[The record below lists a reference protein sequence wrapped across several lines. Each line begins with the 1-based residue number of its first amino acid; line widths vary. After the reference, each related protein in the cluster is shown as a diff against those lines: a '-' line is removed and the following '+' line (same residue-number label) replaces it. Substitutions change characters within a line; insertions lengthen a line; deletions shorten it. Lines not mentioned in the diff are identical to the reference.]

1 MATSPSIQPLLC
13 KPYERHVWQKLLH
26 SLFPDGSL
34 HLFSSPQKLAA
45 SQEKVKSTRQ
55 LGTIALPDGNTIA
68 LLEVETTDQIKLA
81 RNRVGLRNFVST
93 FIDEAG
99 ASAVLAV
106 FHQEKSEDWRLTY
119 AARQTTLDEE
129 TSAIVTIETAPRRF
143 TFVLGRNEPCR
154 TAAARLAT
162 LLEKGDELSLTD
174 VEKAFSVETLSKDF
188 FKKYKEHYQAFV
200 TFLQSP
206 TRRTATRKTF
216 GVPSLA
222 DEAEQDKADK
232 PIRDFVKTLL
242 GRLVFLHFLQKKG
255 WLGCKAGSR
264 AWTGGAPD
272 FVQSLFSMAKSRKDA
287 GHFHS
292 KYLSALFFEALNMA
306 DRPGDIFPLTNSRL
320 PYLNGGLFEEE
331 SAALRALDFPA
342 ELFTNLLDFFGE
354 YNFTI
359 DENDPEDHEVG
370 IDPEMLGH
378 IFENLLEDNKD
389 KGTFYTPKAIVSYM
403 SRQSLLHYLQ
413 THLGENKELEILLNE
428 KDPTKHQGKDS
439 FVAKH
444 REKIIKLLEDV
455 KICDP
460 AIGSG
465 AFPIGLLQEIL
476 WTRLAL
482 QPELNTSV
490 ERAKLKRQIIQH
502 SIHGVDIDPGAIE
515 IARLR
520 FWLALVVDEDEP
532 RPLPNLDYKI
542 HRADSL
548 IEYIRGES
556 VNLGTETPKDAA
568 AKAAV
573 EKLIAA
579 KQSLFTAQGMKEK
592 RSAWF
597 DLYRALAQLAQAEF
611 TWMRNGTNFADGE
624 RLSQLTRGIKEFG
637 QWIGQIDAIKKEK
650 AQLQDSLLAK
660 LKHWFDDPAKPT
672 FLWNLHFGE
681 IMANGR
687 FDIMIGNPPYG
698 VPFSASYK
706 AMLAQAHAGIPDYEA
721 AYFFISLGLGLIK
734 DEGFLAFIVPNTW
747 LSNFHAKKFRQRMI
761 SEFDLIECID
771 CSSVKVFESAT
782 VRNSIPFLTRR
793 SENALPKE
801 IDFRSLDALGRTLP
815 ARKTSV
821 DELKENL
828 ANWMTLFSISGDENL
843 IVTKLRTSGFP
854 LKDFS
859 EVSQGLIPY
868 DKYRGHSPETVKNRI
883 WHAKSKLDAS
893 YKRELKGGD
902 VSRYRVTW
910 NGKMW
915 ISYGP
920 WLAAPRDPK
929 FFKNPRILVREI
941 TNPRILA
948 CFETEEFYNTPS
960 IINVTN
966 FCGVDPHF
974 MLAVICS
981 NPISFFHIQC
991 SPKSKKGLFPKILVN
1006 DVRNLPIPTASESDQ
1021 MRLADLA
1028 RACMDA
1034 AKKNNLA
1041 SLSVLESEI
1050 NTIVYRLFDL
1060 TPEEIALIE
1069 SSLST

>member
-13 KPYERHVWQKLLH
+13 QPYERQVWQKLLH

-154 TAAARLAT
+154 TAASRLAT

-188 FKKYKEHYQAFV
+188 FKKYKEHYLAFV
-200 TFLQSP
+200 TCLLSP
-206 TRRTATRKTF
+206 SRRAATRKTF
-216 GVPSLA
+216 GVPTLA

-264 AWTGGAPD
+264 AWTGGDSD

-306 DRPGDIFPLTNSRL
+306 DRPGDIFPLTNTRL

-342 ELFTNLLDFFGE
+342 ELFANLLDFFGE

-370 IDPEMLGH
+370 IDPEMLSH

-389 KGTFYTPKAIVSYM
+389 KGAFYTPKAIVSYM
-403 SRQSLLHYLQ
+403 CRQSLLHYLQ

-428 KDPTKHQGKDS
+428 KDPTKHQGKES

-444 REKIIKLLEDV
+444 REKIIKLLQDV

-465 AFPIGLLQEIL
+465 AFPIGLLLEIL
-476 WTRLAL
+476 WTLLTL
-482 QPELNTSV
+482 QPELNTPA
-490 ERAKLKRQIIQH
+490 ERARLKRQIIQN
-502 SIHGVDIDPGAIE
+502 SIYGVDIDPGAIE

-556 VNLGTETPKDAA
+556 VNLGTDAPKDAA

-573 EKLIAA
+573 EKLIVA
-579 KQSLFTAQGMKEK
+579 KQSLFTAQSMKEK
-592 RSAWF
+592 RAAWF

-637 QWIGQIDAIKKEK
+637 QWIGQIDAVKKEK
-650 AQLQDSLLAK
+650 AQLQDSLLGK
-660 LKHWFDDPAKPT
+660 LKHWFDDPEKPT

-681 IMANGR
+681 IFADGG
-687 FDIMIGNPPYG
+687 FDVVIANPPYLLLQDG
-698 VPFSASYK
+698 VGERRYKEHIESAFKNYVSYK
-706 AMLAQAHAGIPDYEA
+706 IDLYH
-721 AYFFISLGLGLIK
+721 
-734 DEGFLAFIVPNTW
+734 AFI
-747 LSNFHAKKFRQRMI
+747 
-761 SEFDLIECID
+761 
-771 CSSVKVFESAT
+771 
-782 VRNSIPFLTRR
+782 
-793 SENALPKE
+793 
-801 IDFRSLDALGRTLP
+801 
-815 ARKTSV
+815 
-821 DELKENL
+821 
-828 ANWMTLFSISGDENL
+828 
-843 IVTKLRTSGFP
+843 
-854 LKDFS
+854 
-859 EVSQGLIPY
+859 GLIPRLCKKQGAFSY
-868 DKYRGHSPETVKNRI
+868 ITPSNFRTNNYCLSLRKEMANKFEIQQFVIFGSQVFNANVNNLLFVALNKPAGDEHKINFLECSSAKQLSHPGIPQQSCFQSTYLDGRPLVPLSDNKSEIVGRMDQCSKTLKTYAKVAFGMQLRDRSQYPNDVTTSSKCKSLTKFHRLCLTGKNIKKYHVGYTDLYCYFNRI
-883 WHAKSKLDAS
+883 AKSGGCWDESLHNAKNKILTPQIGRIPVFALDSEGRPLLNTAFMIVCQS
-893 YKRELKGGD
+893 
-902 VSRYRVTW
+902 
-910 NGKMW
+910 
-915 ISYGP
+915 P
-920 WLAAPRDPK
+920 DPK
-929 FFKNPRILVREI
+929 FLIAIL
-941 TNPRILA
+941 NSSSLA
-948 CFETEEFYNTPS
+948 FYWLS
-960 IINVTN
+960 R
-966 FCGVDPHF
+966 FSDDRK
-974 MLAVICS
+974 
-981 NPISFFHIQC
+981 Q
-991 SPKSKKGLFPKILVN
+991 FPKIKGSYLKE
-1006 DVRNLPIPTASESDQ
+1006 LPIPSASDTEKKH
-1021 MRLADLA
+1021 LAKLA
-1028 RACMDA
+1028 EACAAA
-1034 AKKNNLA
+1034 AKKKDAA
-1041 SLSVLESEI
+1041 SLAVLESEI

-1060 TPEEIALIE
+1060 TPEEIELME
-1069 SSLST
+1069 SSLTT